1 MILHHFI
8 NNWEGYVV
16 RINILVTYKARTE
29 SLAFF
34 TEVIKGPHLTS
45 FVDALAIS
53 VSGVFLFLVF
63 WGVFLGGGGGCGG
76 SCLSDFPQP
85 FFNPGHDTK
94 K

>member
-1 MILHHFI
+1 M
-8 NNWEGYVV
+8 V

-53 VSGVFLFLVF
+53 VSGVFLFLIFCGVFF
-63 WGVFLGGGGGCGG
+63 WGVGWGGGWGV
-76 SCLSDFPQP
+76 LFV
-85 FFNPGHDTK
+85 
-94 K
+94 

>member
-1 MILHHFI
+1 M
-8 NNWEGYVV
+8 V

-29 SLAFF
+29 FLAFF

-53 VSGVFLFLVF
+53 VSGVFLFLIF
-63 WGVFLGGGGGCGG
+63 CGFFFLGGWGGGGG

-85 FFNPGHDTK
+85 FFNPGHGTK